1 MPDGYGGSG
10 EGSGNQYGGGNGN
23 GNNGRGNTDGNTDNS
38 DNESAAE
45 SNRLAAANQAAA
57 NKAAADAA
65 SRASDARAQM
75 DNSSMSA
82 LSSGFQTTPENQQ
95 ALSEQQTVRDFLARV
110 EADKQTALGKPPE
123 SEQGAFFY
131 NPNVGTNVT
140 NALDAAKASGVNT
153 QTFTRPFGKSGT
165 ERDITSTST
174 NIPIARF
181 LGYTGEPGNSA
192 INYGEAKMMQ
202 SLGAGDLSGV
212 NLSNMTGTGL
222 SVADS
227 SGNPWSGLTS
237 ENIGQT
243 ANGIVATKDF
253 ADVAEKVIDVAK
265 HFVPGYGLIEMAANL
280 LSGKMSFGDMVMGIG
295 LNKIAP
301 ALQLT
306 PRMLANIINM
316 DAGNI
321 MTDAVVGKVVKDLSS
336 QLGVHPALVVIGLKE
351 TGSLEG
357 LSKMLGVANVN
368 ANTTGKMSNAITN
381 AASNVGV
388 SFGKDG
394 SVGIPTS
401 IGDSQQE
408 QIDRYIGGGYQRS
421 APEPSA
427 PTSAPA
433 SPEAGTPISRSSS
446 SLDALGALAFG
457 VPNYGTETAVAPT
470 QLASSYQT
478 KMIPIQPKAQDVLA
492 EFKNL
497 QQAEDG
503 NANVFALKD
512 DSSQGTQMDNT
523 FYTYGRETPIEDIL
537 NPQAFAMQDI
547 GYSPDGVPD
556 YMKTGIQ
563 AASGGAMTGTRYG
576 KYAHGGLST
585 PLMAAGGKMRV
596 DFRHGDAVTGA
607 GDGQSDDIPAML
619 ADGEFVFPA
628 DVVAAIGNGSTKA
641 GSDKLYDMMHGIRA
655 HVRSAKPKDLPPEIK
670 SPLDFLKNTK
680 RQGAK
685 HG

>member
-57 NKAAADAA
+57 NQAAADAA
-65 SRASDARAQM
+65 NRASDARAQM

-82 LSSGFQTTPENQQ
+82 FSSGFQTTPENQR

-131 NPNVGTNVT
+131 NPNVGTNVA

-165 ERDITSTST
+165 ERDITSIST

-181 LGYTGEPGNSA
+181 LGYTGEPGNNA

-202 SLGAGDLSGV
+202 SLGAGDMSGV
-212 NLSNMTGTGL
+212 HLGNLTGTGL
-222 SVADS
+222 SVANAE
-227 SGNPWSGLTS
+227 GNPWSGITS

-243 ANGIVATKDF
+243 AEGIIATKDF
-253 ADVAEKVIDVAK
+253 SDFAEKVIDVAK

-280 LSGKMSFGDMVMGIG
+280 LSGKMSFGDMLMGIG

-301 ALQLT
+301 QLQMS
-306 PRMLANIINM
+306 PRMLTNIINM

-336 QLGVHPALVVIGLKE
+336 QLGVHPALVVTGLKE

-394 SVGIPTS
+394 SVGVPTS

-408 QIDRYIGGGYQRS
+408 QIDRYLGGGYQQS
-421 APEPSA
+421 TPASVAPA
-427 PTSAPA
+427 SAPA
-433 SPEAGTPISRSSS
+433 SPAAGTPISRSSS
-446 SLDALGALAFG
+446 SLNALGALAFG
-457 VPNYGTETAVAPT
+457 VPSYGAETAVAPT

-478 KMIPIQPKAQDVLA
+478 KMVPNQPKPQDVLA

-497 QQAEDG
+497 QDADTDT
-503 NANVFALKD
+503 ANVFALKD
-512 DSSQGTQMDNT
+512 DSSQGNQMDNT

-537 NPQAFAMQDI
+537 NAQANNYTID
-547 GYSPDGVPD
+547 GSGVPD
-556 YMKTGIQ
+556 YMKTGLQ
-563 AASGGAMTGTRYG
+563 AATGGAIGGTRYG
-576 KYAHGGLST
+576 RYAQGGLSA
-585 PLMAAGGKMRV
+585 PLMAHGGKMRV
-596 DFRHGDAVTGA
+596 DFRQGDAVTGE

-628 DVVAAIGNGSTKA
+628 DVVAALGNGSTKA